1 MDTINYEVCIMI
13 DNNNNIIGIESTASY
28 QKQKLIDE
36 GYIFIDEG
44 VDGEE
49 YGRAQVNYLEMK
61 YGKSKY
67 DEYYRPNF
75 KFENGQIVEIEE
87 KDKESISMPPTSP
100 TQEERIQALE
110 SAMLEMV
117 LGGTE

>member
-1 MDTINYEVCIMI
+1 MDTINYEVYIMI
-13 DNNNNIIGIESTASY
+13 DNNNIIGIESTASY

-36 GYIFIDEG
+36 GA
-44 VDGEE
+44 DGEE

-75 KFENGQIVEIEE
+75 KYENGQIIMIEE
-87 KDKESISMPPTSP
+87 KDKEPIPSP
-100 TQEERIQALE
+100 STTPSQKERLQALE